1 MRDLLADWNRWSRTE
16 RVLAVVMMLM
26 LAALPL
32 GVLLTGKTGV

>member
-16 RVLAVVMMLM
+16 RVLAVLMMLM

-32 GVLLTGKTGV
+32 GILLTGKTGV